1 MKIKNQ
7 ITISFLLAVGIGIPT
22 FIQAQEQERESV
34 TTGALTAGGEFLLYN
49 TDVRGSAM
57 GNMKSIG
64 ITDAFSLYSNPA
76 KLSYQEDVLENDISI
91 SYSPVMPKYVND
103 MNIIS
108 IASNNL
114 IVSGRGHE
122 SFLAFGFQ
130 HFSLGAVEFTDKQ
143 GNVSQFLRPKEMSF
157 NVGYSTE
164 VIENLHMGI
173 TLKGIYSKLVGSE
186 PTDDPYKS
194 ALAGAIDYGLY
205 FDYPIAEDAQINAG
219 YVLKNLGTKLK
230 YNEEGDP
237 TGLPTTMNLG
247 LGYTKRII
255 DDNSYFFIGAEANKP
270 FLASDRTIT
279 SLLPVGEG
287 GGIGYSVGA
296 ELMFRSIFSAMAGYD
311 AKSPEFGNVGYLT
324 TGIGINTYFNA
335 KKLSVT
341 ASFLTPSKKE
351 FSSGNIYRLGLS
363 FSILE
368 N

>member
-7 ITISFLLAVGIGIPT
+7 ITLSLLFAIGIVMPCYV
-22 FIQAQEQERESV
+22 QAQDQESESV
-34 TTGALTAGGEFLLYN
+34 ATGALTAGGEFLLYN
-49 TDVRGSAM
+49 TDVRSSAM

-76 KLSYQEDVLENDISI
+76 KLSYQEDILENDISV

-103 MNIIS
+103 MNIFS

-114 IVSGRGHE
+114 IVGGRGQE

-130 HFSLGAVEFTDKQ
+130 YFSIGAVEFTDKQ

-157 NVGYSTE
+157 NIGYSME
-164 VIENLHMGI
+164 VIEHLHMGV
-173 TLKGIYSKLVGSE
+173 TLKGIYSKLVSSE
-186 PTDDPYKS
+186 PTVDLYKS

-205 FDYPIAEDAQINAG
+205 FEYPVADDAQINAG

-230 YNEEGDP
+230 YSEEGDQ

-270 FLASDRTIT
+270 FFPSDRNNT
-279 SLLPVGEG
+279 SLLPVGAG

-311 AKSPEFGNVGYLT
+311 AKSPEFGSVGYLT
-324 TGIGINTYFNA
+324 TGVGINTYFNA